1 MEQVKF
7 AEYKAVDTQ
16 IKKDGHVM
24 LSVDVAKELNR
35 KSFLEEELSK
45 LKAENADLNKWVNN
59 TLEALDAVK
68 ASGEVSADDV
78 LEMIEL
84 GLSGKPQKS
93 TTRLS

>member
-1 MEQVKF
+1 
-7 AEYKAVDTQ
+7 
-16 IKKDGHVM
+16 M

-35 KSFLEEELSK
+35 KSILEEELSM
-45 LKAENADLNKWVNN
+45 LKAKNVDLNKWVNN

-84 GLSGKPQKS
+84 GLSGKRQRL
-93 TTRLS
+93 TTRLG